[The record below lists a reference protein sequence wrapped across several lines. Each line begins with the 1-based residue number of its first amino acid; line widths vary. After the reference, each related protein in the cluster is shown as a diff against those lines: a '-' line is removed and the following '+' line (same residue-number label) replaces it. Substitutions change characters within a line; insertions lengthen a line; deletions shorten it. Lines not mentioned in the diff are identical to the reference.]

1 MKVLKRWILILILNM
16 TQFSHGQIIDQD
28 RFLFELE
35 KIDLFLGLYEEI
47 EMKDLPDESRFKI
60 PDRSFSSMMDISWD
74 NNKKVMRIKPKKAGS
89 TLLTFVDTKDGK
101 IIKQIRFFI
110 NVNDLDRV
118 AKEIKSLLGDIE
130 GIEIKVLNNKV
141 IVDGQIILPSDMNR
155 IVSVIQQ
162 YEKQAV
168 SLVRLSP
175 LAMTK
180 IANLIERDINNPE
193 ISVRVIN
200 SFFVLEGVARDLDE
214 RDEALRIAQ
223 AYVPAKIAEF
233 AAGNKPSGTGIIR
246 RDQVPDGE
254 YVLTQVINHLRIQP
268 DPPSSPPKVVQVVVH
283 FVELQKSYQRGF
295 SFKWIPT
302 IGDGTEYRYSRDTA
316 GGSETVGSITAII
329 SNLLPKLDWAREHG
343 HARVLKSVSMIVE
356 DGKQGIFEAKNQ
368 VPVIVSTINGIGAG
382 PPREVGIDLKVT
394 PTVTGSRSDIIALQV
409 EFESGEILENGGD
422 AGPLTSKNKIN
433 TKVTVRSGQSA
444 ALGGLVS
451 SRSGT
456 DYNKLNDQAS
466 NGGDPLFKL
475 LASKAFNRGQSQF
488 VMFITPY
495 IKSSASVGSEKIK
508 KKFRI
513 DR

>member
-1 MKVLKRWILILILNM
+1 MIKIKKILFIVLSLIIAR
-16 TQFSHGQIIDQD
+16 FSYGQAIDQD

-35 KIDLFLGLYEEI
+35 KVDLFLGLFEEI
-47 EMKDLPDESRFKI
+47 EMKDLPDQSRFKI
-60 PDRSFSSMMDISWD
+60 PDRSFSKFMDIAWD
-74 NNKKVMRIKPKKAGS
+74 NDKKVMRIKPKKEGS
-89 TLLTFVDTKDGK
+89 TLLTFVDTKDGT
-101 IIKQIRFFI
+101 IIKQVRFFI
-110 NVNDLDRV
+110 NKNDLDRI
-118 AKEIKSLLGDIE
+118 AKEIKSLLGSIE

-141 IVDGQIILPSDMNR
+141 IIDGQIIIPNDMNR
-155 IVSVIQQ
+155 IVSVIKQ
-162 YEKQAV
+162 YPSSQVA

-200 SFFVLEGVARDLDE
+200 GFFILEGVARDLDE

-223 AYVPAKIAEF
+223 AYVPAKITSFTDETPPGF
-233 AAGNKPSGTGIIR
+233 KLEKPKQT
-246 RDQVPDGE
+246 PDGE
-254 YVLTQVINHLRIQP
+254 YVLFQVINHLRIQP
-268 DPPSSPPKVVQVVVH
+268 EPPSSPPKVVQIVVH

-302 IGDGTEYRYSRDTA
+302 IGDGTEYRYSRSTTGEA
-316 GGSETVGSITAII
+316 TTVGSITAVI

-343 HARVLKSVSMIVE
+343 HARILKSVSMIVE
-356 DGKQGIFEAKNQ
+356 DGKKGIFEAKNQ
-368 VPVIVSTINGIGAG
+368 IPVITSTINGIGAG
-382 PPREVGIDLKVT
+382 APREVGIDLKVT

-409 EFESGEILENGGD
+409 EFESGEVLENGGE
-422 AGPLTSKNKIN
+422 AGPLTSKNKID

-456 DYNKLNDQAS
+456 DYNKLNDSA
-466 NGGDPLFKL
+466 NGDPLFKL
-475 LASKAFNRGQSQF
+475 LASKAYNRGQSQF
-488 VMFITPY
+488 VMFVTPY
-495 IKSSASVGSEKIK
+495 IKSSASVGSDKIK
-508 KKFRI
+508 KKFRL